1 MNRLKKLVSA
11 TLVLTG
17 FFAFAFFPA
26 PASAADCGG
35 VQTSFNYNC
44 QGTNKNS
51 AKNVQQTPIFAFLL
65 ALMNFM
71 AFGVGIA
78 VVGGIAWG
86 SYNIISA
93 NGNAGKSE
101 EGMNIIMNSLIGLL
115 LFIFMYAAINFLV
128 PGGLFT

>member
-1 MNRLKKLVSA
+1 MNRLKKVVSA
-11 TLVLTG
+11 VLFLTG
-17 FFAFAFFPA
+17 FLAFAAA
-26 PASAADCGG
+26 PAYAATCGG
-35 VQTSFNYNC
+35 VKTSFDYQC
-44 QGTNKNS
+44 TGTNANPTN
-51 AKNVQQTPIFAFLL
+51 AQQTPVFSFLL
-65 ALMNFM
+65 AVMNFL

-93 NGNAGKSE
+93 NGNSGKTD
-101 EGMNIIMNSLIGLL
+101 EGVNIIMNAIIGLL